1 MKFAELAIGA
11 KFRFWSRGRLLTKT
25 SKTGYTADLTGEKA
39 TAEQDTEVRPEDDD
53 PPLAPR
59 AAPKPD
65 DMAVLTKA
73 IDELEQFQRAAGA
86 KPDPAVRQALRRL
99 SALARLAAGR

>member
-39 TAEQDTEVRPEDDD
+39 AAAADTEVRPEEDDA
-53 PPLAPR
+53 PLPR
-59 AAPKPD
+59 VAPKVD

-73 IDELEQFQRAAGA
+73 IDELEQLQRSAGA
-86 KPDPAVRQALRRL
+86 KPDPEVRQALRRIL
-99 SALARLAAGR
+99 ALMRLKVGR